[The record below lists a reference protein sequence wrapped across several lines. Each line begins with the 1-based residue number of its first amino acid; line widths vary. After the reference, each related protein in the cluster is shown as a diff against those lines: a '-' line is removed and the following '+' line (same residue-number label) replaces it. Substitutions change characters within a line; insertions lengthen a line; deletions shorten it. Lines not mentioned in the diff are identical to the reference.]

1 MRRLEEHQAK
11 LDARK
16 QKQAAS
22 IAAIAEGRQPVSVKM
37 DKQVHDQ
44 FLLFIQQHNVHAQV
58 EEEVVPGVVN
68 AQMVDNGGP
77 MQEAAEEQKNDPG
90 LGHSVAQQQVNL
102 QSERLRRKRERERE
116 AQEGMSQLGFNK

>member
-58 EEEVVPGVVN
+58 EEEVVPPVVN
-68 AQMVDNGGP
+68 AQMVDD
-77 MQEAAEEQKNDPG
+77 AAEEQKNDPG

-116 AQEGMSQLGFNK
+116 AQEGMSQLGLNK